1 MKMKNILNLL
11 LLLIC
16 VSFFTIS
23 CQKENKSIES
33 QSQQDLQVQSRT
45 TPSPCDIQSFES
57 NLDYFNEDFIWPIS
71 FDDDVLLYDPNALL
85 YQYCEGTNINITFDW
100 GWTGHRNNRTYY
112 ISNLR
117 YNLAD
122 LFTLCPDL
130 YAAYLAAP
138 DKVDFLNRLEREISE
153 QLEKMIIY
161 NYYASYPP
169 PNVVSVKYIRSLCY
183 VWQWQQYPNGP
194 VTLPFKTY
202 CNEEVCCVRTN
213 TYDFITDGNNNVI
226 DVTPSTNTTFQLYGG
241 ECPEECEQDCEEV
254 I

>member
-1 MKMKNILNLL
+1 MKNILNLL

-16 VSFFTIS
+16 VSFFTTS

-33 QSQQDLQVQSRT
+33 HSQQDFQVQLRT
-45 TPSPCDIQSFES
+45 TSSPCDIQSIEPE
-57 NLDYFNEDFIWPIS
+57 LDYFKEDRVLPIY
-71 FDDDVLLYDPNALL
+71 FDDDVHLYDPNALL
-85 YQYCEGTNINITFDW
+85 YQYCKGTNINITYDL
-100 GWTGHRNNRTYY
+100 GWIGPSNNRTYY
-112 ISNLR
+112 LTNLR
-117 YNLAD
+117 YNMAD

-153 QLEKMIIY
+153 QLEKIIIY
-161 NYYASYPP
+161 NNYAYFPP
-169 PNVVSVKYIRSLCY
+169 PVEVSVKYIRSLCY

-213 TYDFITDGNNNVI
+213 SYVFIVDNNNVVV
-226 DVTPSTNTTFQLYGG
+226 DVEPSPNTTFQLYGG
-241 ECPEECEQDCEEV
+241 QCPEECEQDCEE
-254 I
+254 II